1 MAQENICGK
10 VTISLF
16 PLLNLTH
23 VYSGESNV
31 LDVCELC
38 DGVGYIDFST
48 STTTIQQ
55 LPNNLRNNNNNKWI
69 DEENNENM

>member
-1 MAQENICGK
+1 VVQENICGK

-16 PLLNLTH
+16 PLLNLTY

-55 LPNNLRNNNNNKWI
+55 LPNNLRNNNNKWI